1 MKVSIKHIEFVKKIY
16 TSKHVTGVYRDV
28 INDIPVHKRFVIVKQ
43 RTLIEMCAYSTFL
56 LSSTKQENR
65 SNGIF

>member
-1 MKVSIKHIEFVKKIY
+1 MKVSIKYIRVIEFVKKIY

-43 RTLIEMCAYSTFL
+43 RTLIKMCA
-56 LSSTKQENR
+56 
-65 SNGIF
+65 